1 MKFLKVFFL
10 LLFVSVLTACGQQK
24 KYISYT
30 VKSGETIKSIAKD
43 RGLKSKDLTNLNP
56 GISKTPEPNTV
67 IVIPNTAYS
76 ESSKSTSN
84 TIFHTVSKKE
94 TLYSISK
101 KYEVSI
107 DAIKEINNL
116 QGDSLSEGRIIQVPA
131 KQEEVEEDEVDL
143 SVITHCVIKEDTL
156 YNLSKKY
163 ELTEDELLLMNPEL
177 KDGLKLGMEII
188 VGRIELEEEERVDT
202 SSLVF
207 SDTITSKP
215 LKIVMMLPY
224 KLHVKHNYDH
234 EFKSEFSLLNI
245 VTDFHAGAM
254 IAVDSLKRQ
263 GMHIELTIVD
273 TENSLSKITSL
284 SESYDFEGVDAIIG
298 PLFLKNAKQISEK
311 VDSIPVIAPI
321 FSKTQTEVSID
332 NLVKVAPNK
341 KLMEEY
347 LIQHLIEGYSSEKII
362 LVGDTSADSENR
374 IAVLKNRFEENEIND
389 ITIIKP
395 EHGFI
400 AKERFVKVIDT
411 VQKRNWVVLLTNDN
425 IVTTDVVNNLGVM
438 PYEKRDIQLFGFNKG
453 ANFNGVS
460 NNRLA
465 RLKYTFPDEKF
476 EGASSVVAKSF
487 FKMYKRKYYV
497 NPSDFAVRGFD
508 VMYDALMR
516 LSNASDFDEG
526 ARQGVS
532 ERVYTKFDYSKR
544 LLGSVEN
551 EGVFLLQYQKNLELL
566 SLK

>member
-263 GMHIELTIVD
+263 GMHIELAIVD

>member
-532 ERVYTKFDYSKR
+532 EHVYTKFDYSKR
-544 LLGSVEN
+544 LLGSVEY